1 MRLFRF
7 LVAIARTNAQAHM
20 LPCRGTQVAYPLMR
34 CPHARRSG
42 RANRAQLTGIF
53 LSALLIPWSAEVTRE
68 AMSPQRRRCGAEL
81 ASICPRTVDKALGA
95 AHIEGTLVLSI
106 NRGAVVIPQ
115 ASTHGHGCRRVHD
128 LFFSYSTGNRQV
140 VAIGKESSKVH
151 GLKLQMGFGTL
162 SNNATSNPP
171 LSSTHCTRVAHF
183 KTDSRFALRGLRF
196 GAEPASR
203 ERHVYW
209 WTGNPLRYRHR
220 RRRGHGR

>member
-1 MRLFRF
+1 VRLFRV

-20 LPCRGTQVAYPLMR
+20 VPCRATQVAYALMR

-42 RANRAQLTGIF
+42 RANRVQLTVIF

-115 ASTHGHGCRRVHD
+115 ASTHRHGCRRVHD
-128 LFFSYSTGNRQV
+128 LFFSYSTGNTQV
-140 VAIGKESSKVH
+140 VAIGEESGKVQ

-162 SNNATSNPP
+162 CNNATSNPP
-171 LSSTHCTRVAHF
+171 LSSNHGTRVAHF

-220 RRRGHGR
+220 